1 MQIEFV
7 FDRFFRRQPVG
18 HFLMLRTGRIGLR
31 FARHPRARRY
41 VLRLCRDGM
50 ARVTI
55 PRGGSTAQARAFA
68 ERNSGW
74 LEKQL
79 LKAPPS
85 AHGSKDWSAGT
96 QILFRGEHVTLRE
109 LYETGERTIC
119 FGNELVRLRNAND
132 HIRPAVERHLW
143 KLAARELP
151 DLVFRLAAIN
161 GLRAVRVTVRN
172 QRSRWGSCS
181 RKGTISLNWRLIQT
195 PEFVRDYIIL
205 HELAHLRE
213 MNHSRRFWNEVA
225 GLCPEYRRAEE
236 WLKRNAALLG

>member
-18 HFLMLRTGRIGLR
+18 HFLELRTGRIGLR

-55 PRGGSTAQARAFA
+55 PRGGSAAQARAFA
-68 ERNSGW
+68 ERNSAW

-79 LKAPPS
+79 LKAPS
-85 AHGSKDWSAGT
+85 TACASQGWSAGT
-96 QILFRGEHVTLRE
+96 QILFRGEYVTLHE
-109 LYETGERTIC
+109 SCDNGTRTIC
-119 FGNELVRLRNAND
+119 FSNERVPSPDAHTHVRR
-132 HIRPAVERHLW
+132 AVEEHLW
-143 KLAARELP
+143 QLASRELP
-151 DLVFRLAAIN
+151 PLVFRLAATN
-161 GLRAVRVTVRN
+161 GLCVRRVTVRN
-172 QRSRWGSCS
+172 QKSRWGSCS

-195 PEFVRDYIIL
+195 PDFVRDYIVL

-213 MNHSRRFWNEVA
+213 MNHSKRFWNEVA
-225 GLCPEYRRAEE
+225 RLCPQFSSAEG
-236 WLKRNAALLG
+236 WLKRNAGLLG